1 VPRIFRWCLDDFGSE
16 RGVLDFVVARLDE
29 ASVEVIDRRRGAV
42 KVKYL
47 DFDWALNRR

>member
-1 VPRIFRWCLDDFGSE
+1 LAVRTGAEDLPLVPGRFR
-16 RGVLDFVVARLDE
+16 RRALDE
-29 ASVEVIDRRRGAV
+29 ASVEVIDRRQGAV